1 MQEISVNKV
10 VLIGRIDRDPELR
23 YTQTNTAIFSMRV
36 KTVESYVGRDGQPAE
51 RKATHSV
58 IVWGQKGQM
67 LKEQVRTNSRVY
79 VEGRIQNRSYETS
92 GGETR
97 WVTEVVAQNAF
108 ALDSA
113 PESQPQAAPQTW
125 SNPPQQPS
133 PNPSTQPPAQQP
145 VQQPAP
151 TADQPAPPV
160 QQAPAEP
167 EVPPA
172 APQPGAPS
180 SSSSEIAPDDDL
192 PF

>member
-23 YTQTNTAIFSMRV
+23 YTQNNTAIFSMRV

-58 IVWGQKGQM
+58 IVWGQRGQA
-67 LKEQVRTNSRVY
+67 LKEQVQMNSRVY
-79 VEGRIQNRSYETS
+79 VEGRIQNRSYEAA
-92 GGETR
+92 GGDTR
-97 WVTEVVAQNAF
+97 WVTEIVAQNVF

-113 PESQPQAAPQTW
+113 PQSQPQAAPQAW
-125 SNPPQQPS
+125 SNQPQQ
-133 PNPSTQPPAQQP
+133 TPASSSSQAP
-145 VQQPAP
+145 VQQPPP
-151 TADQPAPPV
+151 TANQSAPPA

-167 EVPPA
+167 ELPPSA
-172 APQPGAPS
+172 QQPDSAS
-180 SSSSEIAPDDDL
+180 SSSSDITPDDDL